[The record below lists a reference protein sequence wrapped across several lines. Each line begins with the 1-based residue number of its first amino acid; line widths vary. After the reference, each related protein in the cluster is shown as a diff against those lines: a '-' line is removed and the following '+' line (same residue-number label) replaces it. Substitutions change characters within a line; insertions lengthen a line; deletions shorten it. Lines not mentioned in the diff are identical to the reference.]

1 MTSHST
7 RRRVVITGLGT
18 VNPLALNVT
27 DYWRGLLAGRSGI
40 APITRFDTANWQQT
54 NGTTSAF
61 KVTFGGEVK
70 GFSPEPTLDTKAA
83 RHLDRFAQF
92 AIVAAFEAV
101 TDSGLDFAKENPLLV
116 IKGGYMDGA
125 VLSPAEIAKKLVEL
139 QQTFYE
145 AGASFVICELQQGVE
160 DQLDAVV
167 AENDLAD
174 LLHLRGET
182 GPLLARQRRGSHDVA
197 VEVAEEDQTVALV
210 VERSAEEIDAL
221 LLQLGVAGVEVF
233 HRDGQVATLV
243 FEGGDVTQPLKTRA
257 QTSDDRK
264 QGTTVRVWPDAKYF
278 ESAALPIA
286 IRARPL
292 P

>member
-101 TDSGLDFAKENPLLV
+101 TDSGLDFAKENPFRCGCILGSGIGGIETIQDEV
-116 IKGGYMDGA
+116 IRM
-125 VLSPAEIAKKLVEL
+125 
-139 QQTFYE
+139 
-145 AGASFVICELQQGVE
+145 
-160 DQLDAVV
+160 
-167 AENDLAD
+167 
-174 LLHLRGET
+174 H
-182 GPLLARQRRGSHDVA
+182 
-197 VEVAEEDQTVALV
+197 
-210 VERSAEEIDAL
+210 
-221 LLQLGVAGVEVF
+221 
-233 HRDGQVATLV
+233 
-243 FEGGDVTQPLKTRA
+243 EGGPRRVSPLMVPKGLTNMA
-257 QTSDDRK
+257 S
-264 QGTTVRVWPDAKYF
+264 G
-278 ESAALPIA
+278 SIA
-286 IRARPL
+286 IRLGLRGPNKAVVTACSTANRPGGERGRVG
-292 P
+292 